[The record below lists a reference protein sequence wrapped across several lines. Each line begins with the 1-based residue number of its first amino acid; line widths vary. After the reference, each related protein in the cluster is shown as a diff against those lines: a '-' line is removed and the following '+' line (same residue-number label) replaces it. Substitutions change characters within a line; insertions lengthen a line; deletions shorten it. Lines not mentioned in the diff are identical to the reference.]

1 MSRLIA
7 RAAGDHNEF
16 FDLQP
21 GIGARPSRQP
31 REIIDGIGRCT
42 VEDAV
47 VAFEHFGP
55 KRY

>member
-1 MSRLIA
+1 MSSLIA

-21 GIGARPSRQP
+21 GIGASPSRQP